1 LTTVSD
7 AARFVGQSVRRKE
20 DPRLLTGRG
29 QYVGDVE
36 LPGMLHAA
44 FVRSPYASAQIVS
57 IDTAE
62 ARELPG
68 VIDVFVA
75 EDLTAVGQRDTV
87 TGKGKA
93 PFPPLATQ
101 TVLFV
106 GDPVALVIAETRAA
120 AEDGAELVVV
130 DYEPGTPV
138 VTVDDALREGA
149 PVVHPEL
156 GSNVHSDMSV
166 GSSDTDAVLASAP
179 RVIKETVAQ
188 QRYLAC
194 PMETRGIVASWQSH
208 PARMTIWISSQ
219 GAHVARDHFAALLE
233 LPSTDVR
240 VVVGDVGGGFGLKI
254 SVGREEGAV
263 ALAARLVGTPIKWI
277 EDRWENLVSGPH
289 AREERGE
296 VTLGLDDDGNFLAI
310 KADHLENIGA
320 YGMIAASDFSI
331 RLIAGPYRVGH
342 SHGRNRRIRTNTSR
356 RVAYR
361 GPWLFETLGR
371 EVVIDIAARRLGIDP
386 LEMRRRNV
394 LRASDLPYQMS
405 GGHTVDRVTPAE
417 TLEQVA
423 SMVGYDE
430 FRAEQARQ
438 RQAGRYLGIGLSL
451 YVEPSAM
458 GAGIGA
464 TEGATIRIDQ
474 NGQVQLITGVNSQGH
489 SVETTMVQVIADQIG
504 VAMDDVT
511 VTRGD
516 TDAVPVGAT
525 TGGSRNAV
533 FGGGAALKAG
543 SEMRDRIVR
552 IAAELLEA
560 APEDLELAERRA
572 SVRGT
577 PTRSVGLKEVAATAY
592 LEPSKL
598 PAGVPPGLE
607 VTARFATGGGVT
619 WSNAAHACV
628 CEVEPATG
636 QVRILRYLVS
646 EDCGTIINPKVV
658 EGQICGGVAQGI
670 GGVLLE
676 HFVYDP
682 DGNPLTT
689 SFMDYLLPSAP
700 EVPRIEYGHIETPSQ
715 HTGGWKGMGEGGAI
729 GSPAAV
735 INAVADALS
744 PFGVELTTLPLTPAV
759 LVRAAAQPGGS
770 TP

>member
-1 LTTVSD
+1 M
-7 AARFVGQSVRRKE
+7 
-20 DPRLLTGRG
+20 
-29 QYVGDVE
+29 GDVE

-44 FVRSPYASAQIVS
+44 FVRSPYANAQIVS

-62 ARELPG
+62 ARDVPG
-68 VIDVFVA
+68 VVDVFIA

-87 TGKGKA
+87 TGRGKA

-120 AEDGAELVVV
+120 AEDGAEMVVV

-138 VTVDDALREGA
+138 VTIDDALREGA

-166 GSSDTDAVLASAP
+166 GSADTDSVLASAAH
-179 RVIKETVAQ
+179 VITETVAQ
-188 QRYLAC
+188 QRHLAC
-194 PMETRGIVASWQSH
+194 PMETRGVVASWQSH

-240 VVVGDVGGGFGLKI
+240 VIVNDVGGGFGLKI

-263 ALAARLVGTPIKWI
+263 ALAARLVGSPIKWI

-296 VTLGLDDDGNFLAI
+296 VTLGLDDDGHFLAI

-342 SHGRNRRIRTNTSR
+342 SHGRNRRVRTNTSR

-371 EVVIDIAARRLGIDP
+371 EVMIDIAARRLGIDP

-394 LRASDLPYQMS
+394 LQASDLPYQMS

-423 SMVGYDE
+423 GMVGYEE
-430 FRAEQARQ
+430 FRSEQARQ

-464 TEGATIRIDQ
+464 TEAATIRIDQ
-474 NGQVQLITGVNSQGH
+474 SGHVQLITGANSQGH
-489 SVETTMVQVIADQIG
+489 SIETTMVQVVADQLG
-504 VAMDDVT
+504 LSMEDVT
-511 VTRGD
+511 VVRGD

-543 SEMRDRIVR
+543 TEMRDRIVR
-552 IAAELLEA
+552 IAAELPGSGARGSRVVGATRLGA
-560 APEDLELAERRA
+560 RHANPLRR
-572 SVRGT
+572 
-577 PTRSVGLKEVAATAY
+577 PQ
-592 LEPSKL
+592 
-598 PAGVPPGLE
+598 
-607 VTARFATGGGVT
+607 GGGRDRV
-619 WSNAAHACV
+619 
-628 CEVEPATG
+628 P
-636 QVRILRYLVS
+636 
-646 EDCGTIINPKVV
+646 GT
-658 EGQICGGVAQGI
+658 AQTAGWDSP
-670 GGVLLE
+670 G
-676 HFVYDP
+676 
-682 DGNPLTT
+682 
-689 SFMDYLLPSAP
+689 
-700 EVPRIEYGHIETPSQ
+700 PRG
-715 HTGGWKGMGEGGAI
+715 GGAI
-729 GSPAAV
+729 CHRWGGHVVKCGPRLCVRGRPRNRPGAYL
-735 INAVADALS
+735 AL
-744 PFGVELTTLPLTPAV
+744 PRQRRLRNHHQPQGGRGANLRGRGTGHRRCAP
-759 LVRAAAQPGGS
+759 RAFRLRP
-770 TP
+770 

>member
-1 LTTVSD
+1 
-7 AARFVGQSVRRKE
+7 
-20 DPRLLTGRG
+20 
-29 QYVGDVE
+29 
-36 LPGMLHAA
+36 MLHAA
-44 FVRSPYASAQIVS
+44 FVRSPYANAQIVS

-62 ARELPG
+62 ARDVPG
-68 VIDVFVA
+68 VVDVFIA

-87 TGKGKA
+87 TGRGKA

-120 AEDGAELVVV
+120 AEDGAEMVVV

-138 VTVDDALREGA
+138 VTIDDALREGA

-166 GSSDTDAVLASAP
+166 GSADTDSVLASAAH
-179 RVIKETVAQ
+179 VITETVAQ
-188 QRYLAC
+188 QRHLAC
-194 PMETRGIVASWQSH
+194 PMETRGVVASWQSH

-240 VVVGDVGGGFGLKI
+240 VIVNDVGGGFGLKI

-263 ALAARLVGTPIKWI
+263 ALAARLVGSPIKWI

-296 VTLGLDDDGNFLAI
+296 VTLGLDDDGHFLAI

-342 SHGRNRRIRTNTSR
+342 SHGRNRRVRTNTSR

-371 EVVIDIAARRLGIDP
+371 EVMIDIAARRLGIDP

-394 LRASDLPYQMS
+394 LQASDLPYQMS

-423 SMVGYDE
+423 GMVGYEE
-430 FRAEQARQ
+430 FRSEQARQ

-464 TEGATIRIDQ
+464 TEAATIRIDQ
-474 NGQVQLITGVNSQGH
+474 SGHVQLITGANSQGH
-489 SVETTMVQVIADQIG
+489 SIETTMVQVVADQLG
-504 VAMDDVT
+504 LSMEDVT
-511 VTRGD
+511 VVRGD

-543 SEMRDRIVR
+543 TEMRDRIVR
-552 IAAELLEA
+552 IAAASWKRRPRISSCRSDASRCEA
-560 APEDLELAERRA
+560 RQPAPSASRRWPRPRTWNRANCRMGFPRA
-572 SVRGT
+572 SRWRRDLPPVGGSRGQMRPT
-577 PTRSVGLKEVAATAY
+577 PVCARSTPEQAGCISCATSSAKIA
-592 LEPSKL
+592 EPSSTPRWSRGKS
-598 PAGVPPGLE
+598 AGVWPRASE
-607 VTARFATGGGVT
+607 V
-619 WSNAAHACV
+619 C
-628 CEVEPATG
+628 P
-636 QVRILRYLVS
+636 
-646 EDCGTIINPKVV
+646 
-658 EGQICGGVAQGI
+658 
-670 GGVLLE
+670 
-676 HFVYDP
+676 
-682 DGNPLTT
+682 
-689 SFMDYLLPSAP
+689 
-700 EVPRIEYGHIETPSQ
+700 
-715 HTGGWKGMGEGGAI
+715 
-729 GSPAAV
+729 
-735 INAVADALS
+735 
-744 PFGVELTTLPLTPAV
+744 
-759 LVRAAAQPGGS
+759 
-770 TP
+770 

>member
-1 LTTVSD
+1 
-7 AARFVGQSVRRKE
+7 
-20 DPRLLTGRG
+20 
-29 QYVGDVE
+29 
-36 LPGMLHAA
+36 
-44 FVRSPYASAQIVS
+44 
-57 IDTAE
+57 
-62 ARELPG
+62 
-68 VIDVFVA
+68 
-75 EDLTAVGQRDTV
+75 
-87 TGKGKA
+87 
-93 PFPPLATQ
+93 
-101 TVLFV
+101 
-106 GDPVALVIAETRAA
+106 
-120 AEDGAELVVV
+120 
-130 DYEPGTPV
+130 
-138 VTVDDALREGA
+138 
-149 PVVHPEL
+149 
-156 GSNVHSDMSV
+156 
-166 GSSDTDAVLASAP
+166 
-179 RVIKETVAQ
+179 
-188 QRYLAC
+188 
-194 PMETRGIVASWQSH
+194 
-208 PARMTIWISSQ
+208 MTIWISSQ

-263 ALAARLVGTPIKWI
+263 ALAARLVGQSDQV
-277 EDRWENLVSGPH
+277 DRGSLGEPGVGATRS
-289 AREERGE
+289 RRRGE
-296 VTLGLDDDGNFLAI
+296 VTLGLDDDGHFLAI

-342 SHGRNRRIRTNTSR
+342 SHGRNRRVRTNTSR

-394 LRASDLPYQMS
+394 LQAGDLPYQMS

-423 SMVGYDE
+423 SMVGYEE
-430 FRAEQARQ
+430 FRSEQARQ
-438 RQAGRYLGIGLSL
+438 RQAGRYLGLGLSL

-464 TEGATIRIDQ
+464 TEAATIRIDQ
-474 NGQVQLITGVNSQGH
+474 SGHVQLITGVNSQGH

-504 VAMDDVT
+504 VSMEDVT
-511 VTRGD
+511 VVRGD

-543 SEMRDRIVR
+543 AEMRDRIVR

-577 PTRSVGLKEVAATAY
+577 PTRSVGLKEIAATAY
-592 LEPSKL
+592 LEPRRL
-598 PAGVPPGLE
+598 PDGVPPGLE
-607 VTARFATGGGVT
+607 VAARFATGGGVT

-628 CEVEPATG
+628 CEVDTG
-636 QVRILRYLVS
+636 TGRVQILRYLVS
-646 EDCGTIINPKVV
+646 EDCGTVINPKVV

-715 HTGGWKGMGEGGAI
+715 RTGGWKGMGEGGAI

-759 LVRAAAQPGGS
+759 LARAVASAAARRHEAHGIRLRATVLAGRGS
-770 TP
+770 RPPRRRSGRTPKCWREGRASSRSWRYGWPDPLS